1 MEIVNQDVTFRCS
14 DGSEMAAH
22 LSRPGGTGRVGED
35 KKPAIIVIHEAYGL
49 NEQIKGVA
57 HRYAGEGFVAVA
69 PNLFTR
75 NGDIMTEKNI
85 ESAMRPLWS
94 LPPEKRNDQS
104 AIQGLMKT
112 MSDTDRKVMSIFFL
126 GREGMEKQ
134 MASDLLSCKDYL
146 KSLSFAREDRLG
158 ITGFCLGG
166 GLTYQVSTM
175 YPFSASV
182 PFYGNNPSPLE
193 AVANIS
199 GPVLAFYAGEDERV
213 NAGVPALVEAMLK
226 HKKSF
231 EMKVYRG
238 AQHSFFNE
246 TRPVYN
252 REAAEDAWR
261 SAMAFFN
268 EHLLR

>member
-1 MEIVNQDVTFRCS
+1 MEIVNQDVTFTCS

-22 LSRPGGTGRVGED
+22 LSRPGGTARVGEG
-35 KKPAIIVIHEAYGL
+35 KRPAIIVIHEAYGL

-57 HRYAGEGFVAVA
+57 HKYAEEGFVAVA

-85 ESAMRPLWS
+85 ENAMRPLWS
-94 LPPEKRNDQS
+94 LPPEKRNDQN

-112 MSDTDRKVMSIFFL
+112 MSDTDRKVTSIFFL
-126 GREGMEKQ
+126 GRGKMEKQ
-134 MASDLLSCKDYL
+134 MTSDLLSCKDYL
-146 KSLSFAREDRLG
+146 ESLSFVRGDRLG
-158 ITGFCLGG
+158 ITGFCLGRR
-166 GLTYQVSTM
+166 LTYQVSAM
-175 YPFSASV
+175 YPFSTSV

-193 AVANIS
+193 AIANIS

-213 NAGVPALVEAMLK
+213 NAGVPVLVEAMLK
-226 HKKSF
+226 HKRSF
-231 EMKVYRG
+231 EMKVFRG

-246 TRPVYN
+246 TKPVYN

-261 SAMAFFN
+261 SALAFFN

>member
-1 MEIVNQDVTFRCS
+1 MEIIDQDVTFTCS
-14 DGSEMAAH
+14 DGSEMAAR
-22 LSRPGGTGRVGED
+22 LSRPAGTGRVGED
-35 KKPAIIVIHEAYGL
+35 KRPAVIVIHEAYGL

-57 HRYAGEGFVAVA
+57 HRYAEEGFLAVA

-85 ESAMRPLWS
+85 ENAMKSLWS
-94 LPPEKRNDQS
+94 LSPEKRNDQS

-112 MSDTDRKVMSIFFL
+112 MPDTDRKVMSIFFL
-126 GREGMEKQ
+126 GREKMEKQ

-146 KSLSFAREDRLG
+146 RGLSFTRGERLG

-193 AVANIS
+193 AVAKIS

-213 NAGVPALVEAMLK
+213 NAGVPTLVEAMLK

-246 TRPVYN
+246 TKPVYN
-252 REAAEDAWR
+252 REAAEDAWK
-261 SAMAFFN
+261 SAIAFFSK
-268 EHLLR
+268 HLLR

>member
-1 MEIVNQDVTFRCS
+1 LEIVDQEVKFACS
-14 DGSEMAAH
+14 NGSEMVAH
-22 LSRPGGTGRVGED
+22 LSRPSGTDRVGEG
-35 KKPAIIVIHEAYGL
+35 KRPAIIVIHEAYGL

-57 HRYAGEGFVAVA
+57 HRYAEEGFVAVA

-94 LPPEKRNDQS
+94 LPPETRNDQS
-104 AIQGLMKT
+104 AIQGLMKI
-112 MSDTDRKVMSIFFL
+112 MSATDRKVMSIFFL
-126 GREGMEKQ
+126 GREEMERQ
-134 MASDLLSCKDYL
+134 MANDLLSCKDYL
-146 KSLSFAREDRLG
+146 KSLSFARGDRLG

-166 GLTYQVSTM
+166 GLTYQVSAM

-193 AVANIS
+193 AVANIR
-199 GPVLAFYAGEDERV
+199 GPILAFYAGEDERV
-213 NAGVPALVEAMLK
+213 NAGVPPLVEAMLK

-246 TRPVYN
+246 TKSVYN

-261 SAMAFFN
+261 RAVAFFN

>member
-1 MEIVNQDVTFRCS
+1 
-14 DGSEMAAH
+14 MAAH
-22 LSRPGGTGRVGED
+22 LSRPSGAGGVGEG
-35 KKPAIIVIHEAYGL
+35 KRPAVIVIHEAYGL

-57 HRYAGEGFVAVA
+57 DRYAGEGFVAVA

-85 ESAMRPLWS
+85 ENAMRPLWS
-94 LPPEKRNDQS
+94 LPPQKRNDQS

-112 MSDTDRKVMSIFFL
+112 MSDTDRKIMSIFFL

-134 MASDLLSCKDYL
+134 MVTDLLDCKDYL
-146 KSLSFAREDRLG
+146 KSLSFVRSERLG

-166 GLTYQVSTM
+166 GLTYQVSAM
-175 YPFSASV
+175 YPFGALV

-193 AVANIS
+193 VVAHIS

-252 REAAEDAWR
+252 REAAEDAWK
-261 SAMAFFN
+261 SALAFFN
-268 EHLLR
+268 KHLLQ

>member
-1 MEIVNQDVTFRCS
+1 LEIINQDVTFTCL
-14 DGSEMAAH
+14 DGSEMVAH
-22 LSRPGGTGRVGED
+22 LSRPEGAGQVGEG
-35 KKPAIIVIHEAYGL
+35 KRPAIIVIHEAYGL

-57 HRYAGEGFVAVA
+57 HRYAEAGFVAVA

-75 NGDIMTEKNI
+75 DGDTMTEKNI

-94 LPPEKRNDQS
+94 LPAERRNDQS
-104 AIQGLMKT
+104 AIQALMKT
-112 MSDTDRKVMSIFFL
+112 MSATDRKVMSIFFF
-126 GREGMEKQ
+126 GREEMEKQ
-134 MASDLLSCKDYL
+134 MVSDLLSCTDYL
-146 KSLSFAREDRLG
+146 KGLSFTRGDRLG

-166 GLTYQVSTM
+166 GLTYQVSAM

-199 GPVLAFYAGEDERV
+199 GPILAFYAGEDERV

-231 EMKVYRG
+231 EMKVYKG

-246 TRPVYN
+246 TRPVYS
-252 REAAEDAWR
+252 REAAEDSWR
-261 SAMAFFN
+261 RAMAFFN

>member
-1 MEIVNQDVTFRCS
+1 
-14 DGSEMAAH
+14 MAAR
-22 LSRPGGTGRVGED
+22 LSRPDATGRVGED
-35 KKPAIIVIHEAYGL
+35 KRPAIIVIHEAYGL

-57 HRYAGEGFVAVA
+57 RRYAGEGFVAVA

-85 ESAMRPLWS
+85 ENAMRPLWS
-94 LPPEKRNDQS
+94 LPPEKRNDQG
-104 AIQGLMKT
+104 AVQGLMKT
-112 MSDTDRKVMSIFFL
+112 MSDTDRKVMSIFFH
-126 GREGMEKQ
+126 GREGMENQ
-134 MASDLLSCKDYL
+134 MARDLLSCKDYL
-146 KSLSFAREDRLG
+146 RSLSFVRGDRLG
-158 ITGFCLGG
+158 ITGFCMGG
-166 GLTYQVSTM
+166 GLTFQVSAM

-182 PFYGNNPSPLE
+182 PFYGNNPSPME

-226 HKKSF
+226 HRKSF

-252 REAAEDAWR
+252 REAAEDAWM
-261 SAMAFFN
+261 SALAFFN

>member
-1 MEIVNQDVTFRCS
+1 LEIVDQDVTFKCS
-14 DGSEMAAH
+14 DGSEMVARV
-22 LSRPGGTGRVGED
+22 SRPGGIGPVGED
-35 KKPAIIVIHEAYGL
+35 KRPAIIVVHEAYGL
-49 NEQIKGVA
+49 NEQIKGVVR
-57 HRYAGEGFVAVA
+57 RYAGEGFVAVA

-75 NGDIMTEKNI
+75 DSDVMTEKNI
-85 ESAMRPLWS
+85 ENAMRPLWS

-112 MSDTDRKVMSIFFL
+112 VSDTDRKVMSIFFL
-126 GREGMEKQ
+126 GRGEMEKQ
-134 MASDLLSCKDYL
+134 MATDLLCCKDYL
-146 KSLSFAREDRLG
+146 KSLSFVRGDRLG

-166 GLTYQVSTM
+166 GLTYQVSAM

-213 NAGVPALVEAMLK
+213 NAGVPALVEAILK
-226 HKKSF
+226 HKKPF

-252 REAAEDAWR
+252 REAAEDAWK
-261 SAMAFFN
+261 SALAFFN
-268 EHLLR
+268 KHLLR

>member
-1 MEIVNQDVTFRCS
+1 
-14 DGSEMAAH
+14 MAAR
-22 LSRPGGTGRVGED
+22 LSRPEATGRAGED
-35 KKPAIIVIHEAYGL
+35 KMPAIIVIHEAYGL

-57 HRYAGEGFVAVA
+57 RRYAEEGFVAVA

-85 ESAMRPLWS
+85 ENAMRPLWS

-104 AIQGLMKT
+104 AVQGLMKT
-112 MSDTDRKVMSIFFL
+112 MSDTDKKVMSIFFL

-146 KSLSFAREDRLG
+146 RSLSFVRGDRLG

-166 GLTYQVSTM
+166 GLTYQVSAM

-231 EMKVYRG
+231 EMKLYRG

-246 TRPVYN
+246 TRSVYKK
-252 REAAEDAWR
+252 EAAEDAWK
-261 SAMAFFN
+261 SALAFFN
-268 EHLLR
+268 KHLLR